1 MGYNVSFMNE
11 SIMAE
16 MTYEMISNIEIYEMI
31 CEMNHILKYSIHDSF
46 HISFY
51 PLMNNAQN
59 SMKNCLIVY

>member
-46 HISFY
+46 HISFH
-51 PLMNNAQN
+51 PLMNNA
-59 SMKNCLIVY
+59 